1 MEIIFLGTGG
11 GRFNMVKQIRRTGGW
26 RINGSLTFHVDP
38 GPGALFSSLKYKQ
51 DAKKIDAIV
60 VTHNHIDHTNDT
72 GLLIEAF
79 AIYGKKNGFLIG
91 SESVIY
97 GDEKGDRG
105 VSNYHLN
112 MLKKYWVA
120 KPGQEMKLSIKNKRF
135 SLHATKVRHED
146 KTGFGFLLKLDG
158 KTIGYT
164 SDTEYF
170 EGIGKQ
176 YRGSDVLI
184 VNCLKPKND
193 KIPGHLDTSSA
204 SMLISEAMP
213 ALAIITHLGIRMLM
227 VGPKREAKKIQRQTG
242 VATVAAHDGM
252 KVIL

>member
-1 MEIIFLGTGG
+1 MEIVFLGTGG
-11 GRFNMVKQIRRTGGW
+11 GRYNMVKQIRRTGGW
-26 RINGSLTFHVDP
+26 RINGSLSFHIDP

-51 DAKKIDAIV
+51 DAKKIDIIV

-72 GLLIEAF
+72 GLMIEAF
-79 AIYGKKNGFLIG
+79 AEYGKKNGFLIG

-97 GDEKGDRG
+97 GDEKGDKG

-120 KPGQEMKLSIKNKRF
+120 KPGNELELTIKQRSF
-135 SLHATKVRHED
+135 SFRATKVKHDD
-146 KTGFGFLLKLDG
+146 KTGFGFVLGLDG

-170 EGIGKQ
+170 EGIGQ
-176 YRGSDVLI
+176 QFQGSDILI
-184 VNCLKPKND
+184 VNCLKPKD
-193 KIPGHLDTSSA
+193 DQIPGHLDTASA
-204 SMLISEAMP
+204 SKLISEAMP
-213 ALAIITHLGIRMLM
+213 KFAIITHLGISMLTA
-227 VGPKREAKKIQRQTG
+227 GPKKEAKKIQKQTG
-242 VATVAAHDGM
+242 VVTVAARDGM